1 MIDVYATA
9 GRAAGGARLPAG
21 AKDREEVPVRRGT
34 PHALGNVPSLADEGG
49 GLAGVDIL
57 ASEGWGLAGE
67 ELRQRGP

>member
-1 MIDVYATA
+1 MLVCTSVLWVWTVIPL
-9 GRAAGGARLPAG
+9 GLS
-21 AKDREEVPVRRGT
+21 
-34 PHALGNVPSLADEGG
+34 LGNVPSLADEGG